1 MFTAT
6 LTYMH
11 WGSRLSGCPCS
22 IEFYTTFLSVKHLVY
37 SLRPQLQAF
46 FLHCDHDVSPHLTKS
61 MSFAK
66 ETWAKQPMWYRLRNR
81 TMLSISSCH
90 PCFWCFTSNVSIVSV
105 QNSPHLFVDLYTALG
120 LKLHSLG
127 FLQSQCP
134 SLVSML
140 INTLGVSML
149 TKQWPGKTL
158 RAPPPH
164 FPPTRWFGARH
175 RSHCFSTLGQVTSCD

>member
-1 MFTAT
+1 MFNRVLYDFFKRQALSLLFETTTA
-6 LTYMH
+6 
-11 WGSRLSGCPCS
+11 G
-22 IEFYTTFLSVKHLVY
+22 V
-37 SLRPQLQAF
+37 

-66 ETWAKQPMWYRLRNR
+66 ETWAKQPMWYRLGNR

-158 RAPPPH
+158 RAPPPT
-164 FPPTRWFGARH
+164 FH
-175 RSHCFSTLGQVTSCD
+175 RPGDSVQGIEVIASPH

>member
-1 MFTAT
+1 MFNRVLYDFFKRQALSLLFETTTA
-6 LTYMH
+6 
-11 WGSRLSGCPCS
+11 G
-22 IEFYTTFLSVKHLVY
+22 V
-37 SLRPQLQAF
+37 

-66 ETWAKQPMWYRLRNR
+66 ETWAKQPMWYRLGNR

-158 RAPPPH
+158 RAPPP
-164 FPPTRWFGARH
+164 PL
-175 RSHCFSTLGQVTSCD
+175 STDPVIRCKA

>member
-1 MFTAT
+1 MFNRVLYDFFKCQALSLLFETTTA
-6 LTYMH
+6 
-11 WGSRLSGCPCS
+11 G
-22 IEFYTTFLSVKHLVY
+22 V
-37 SLRPQLQAF
+37 

-66 ETWAKQPMWYRLRNR
+66 ETWAKQPMWYRLGNR

-158 RAPPPH
+158 RAPPP
-164 FPPTRWFGARH
+164 PL
-175 RSHCFSTLGQVTSCD
+175 STDPVIRCKA